1 MVWTIPNTF
10 VGGTPANATEMNE
23 NFTSLKQFVDLLETQ
38 NASNEID
45 ISNLTTNKADI
56 NGSTEQRF
64 SVADPSASLDAV
76 NLQTLKN
83 LTLNSRD
90 TINGFK
96 LSKTNNTTIAATPG
110 SCYDSTYE
118 YMIQSTLTLS
128 HSQTLG
134 ASTTYYVFVCADQQ
148 GEQPQLVFTT
158 SSTTPE
164 LPAGYDYYRRIG
176 RFTTNSSARID
187 KVFSEGSVD
196 LSSTVGFINPSRLLK
211 SWSNRGTY
219 SYTPIEDCW
228 LFVHSHGRSCNC
240 TVSINGVQILP
251 GIGYWEGDDAI
262 ACSSSMPIKAGQAV
276 TVTINNAQ
284 ANGDCYARFYG
295 MLR

>member
-23 NFTSLKQFVDLLETQ
+23 NFTSIKQFVDLLETQ
-38 NASNEID
+38 SASNEID
-45 ISNLTTNKADI
+45 ISNLTTNKADV

-64 SVADPSASLDAV
+64 SVANPSSSSDAV

-128 HSQTLG
+128 HSETLG
-134 ASTTYYVFVCADQQ
+134 ANTTYYVFVCADEQ

-158 SSTTPE
+158 SSTTPT
-164 LPAGYDYYRRIG
+164 LPGGYDYYRRIG
-176 RFTTNSSARID
+176 SFTTDGSANIN
-187 KVFSEGSVD
+187 KVLNEGQPANNF
-196 LSSTVGFINPSRLLK
+196 VGFIGGQIGGGAIGTTTLTE
-211 SWSNRGTY
+211 NR
-219 SYTPIEDCW
+219 W
-228 LFVHSHGRSCNC
+228 LYAR
-240 TVSINGVQILP
+240 VSARNT
-251 GIGYWEGDDAI
+251 
-262 ACSSSMPIKAGQAV
+262 QASIY
-276 TVTINNAQ
+276 INNLIVVNEFTAKEWNDAHSVIIPCMEGQ
-284 ANGDCYARFYG
+284 TVRIEGGWSEVVWYQ
-295 MLR
+295 MI